1 MPIYALG
8 DQVPVIDSTAF
19 VHPEAV
25 IIGSVIIGAEASVWP
40 GAVLRGDNGEIRIGA
55 PAHLAL
61 WRAEHLVVQAADGR
75 VSSSW
80 STDARSG
87 TPLLPDLGP
96 DAPDPRV
103 VGQGLVRQLGGD
115 EQHPGADVEA
125 GPGLADGDRTAA
137 HDEDEPVGEVEAQRV
152 ELAGGCVTGH
162 VCRPHSTLSLPDQ
175 RPARGSSPSATGRV
189 HGAQPMEA

>member
-1 MPIYALG
+1 MAIRTRLRDPAPGGPTLTDTVG
-8 DQVPVIDSTAF
+8 EVVSADAQTVVVSTR
-19 VHPEAV
+19 
-25 IIGSVIIGAEASVWP
+25 
-40 GAVLRGDNGEIRIGA
+40 RGE
-55 PAHLAL
+55 
-61 WRAEHLVVQAADGR
+61 
-75 VSSSW
+75 
-80 STDARSG
+80 
-87 TPLLPDLGP
+87 
-96 DAPDPRV
+96 
-103 VGQGLVRQLGGD
+103 VRL
-115 EQHPGADVEA
+115 PGADVVA